1 MRTLTISVLTLAL
14 AACSQAPQSPMPPT
28 SSAAATTSGAA
39 TSAAPA
45 ASSSTGSA
53 AAALAK
59 KFTLPAA
66 QALAML
72 PRYHWQLVS
81 AEDVKHRRIDALF
94 PRPDKPLQLDFTAH
108 GVAASNTCN
117 RMRATYSTAG
127 SDMRIGSLAATLMA
141 CNDPKLQALDKAVS
155 TYLGSTREYMVS
167 RDTPPQLAIM
177 TAGAML
183 LFNGVPTAE
192 TRFGS
197 AGTTEFLEVAP
208 QTKPCNNPG
217 MPHAQCLYV
226 RELHYDAKGLREG
239 NPGAWQ
245 VLGQTIEGYTHKD
258 GVRNVLRVKRYTVAH
273 PPADGSSVAYVLDLV
288 VESGTAP
295 ASH

>member
-1 MRTLTISVLTLAL
+1 MRTLTISVLALAL
-14 AACSQAPQSPMPPT
+14 AACSQAPHST
-28 SSAAATTSGAA
+28 
-39 TSAAPA
+39 APA
-45 ASSSTGSA
+45 APGAVTPAAAASARPAESSAGNA
-53 AAALAK
+53 DAALAK

-72 PRYHWQLVS
+72 PRYHWQLVR
-81 AEDVKHRRIDALF
+81 AEDVKHQPIGTLF
-94 PRPDKPLQLDFTAH
+94 ARPDKPLQLDFTAH
-108 GVAASNTCN
+108 GVAISNTCN

-167 RDTPPQLAIM
+167 RDTPPQLALM

-239 NPGAWQ
+239 KPGAWQ